1 MHTKDEVGLLSLKE
15 LYIYRQIKSHRI
27 VYSMAQQCHPAA
39 IPKCEL
45 QKSSQGK
52 LSVAK
57 DRSLKLAI
65 RTNLGIYCLGQDDHL
80 GHR

>member
-1 MHTKDEVGLLSLKE
+1 
-15 LYIYRQIKSHRI
+15 
-27 VYSMAQQCHPAA
+27 MAQQCHPVA
-39 IPKCEL
+39 IPKCAL

-57 DRSLKLAI
+57 DHSLKLAI

-80 GHR
+80 GHRPELDPVSLLHGATVPR